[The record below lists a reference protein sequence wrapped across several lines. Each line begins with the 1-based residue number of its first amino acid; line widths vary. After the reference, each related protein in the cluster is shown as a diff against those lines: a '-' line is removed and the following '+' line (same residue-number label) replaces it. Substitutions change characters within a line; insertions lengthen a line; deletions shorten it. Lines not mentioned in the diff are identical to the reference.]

1 MRNVAV
7 AVRRRAAIAGQVGLA
22 RAAVDAAAGAPV
34 SMTRFARLVMVA
46 AALVPAAS
54 VARAQGGLPPVPKN
68 FSSIIGVVD
77 DSIRGGRLI
86 GAVVTVV
93 GTDRKGVSDINGIF
107 QIDSIPPGL
116 HEVSVTHALLDTLGL
131 QIVSASF
138 TLVAGARAQVGA
150 HTPTYE
156 EVRAKACVNGGPVSG
171 GRSILIGRVV
181 KADNDEPAVGASVSL
196 LFKDLTKTPAV
207 EKVRSGRVGPTGAFA
222 ICGLPAT
229 LTGNLQATFAGVTTA
244 DVPVKAT
251 DEAMSTVM
259 LSVGGT
265 GAGTAVLKGIV
276 SARGGGPIAGAQ
288 VTVAGTI
295 DGRAER
301 GGWLVHAE
309 RIAIGNAR
317 GRDPKNRICES
328 VADRAARIRDAERCE
343 SRSSSPRTVLGTI
356 HVVGVME
363 NGLSK
368 IGFLQRKQHGAG
380 IYLTPEQIAEKNPN
394 MTTDLMRSMNG
405 MRVINANNGRY
416 LTSTS
421 TVGSSSE
428 GCINL
433 FIDHARFDQFQPGDV
448 DDAIPT
454 GDLGAIEYYGTPT
467 TVPAEFSIPG
477 KQCATLVVWT
487 KTLLTTL
494 KP

>member
-1 MRNVAV
+1 
-7 AVRRRAAIAGQVGLA
+7 
-22 RAAVDAAAGAPV
+22 
-34 SMTRFARLVMVA
+34 MVA

-54 VARAQGGLPPVPKN
+54 VARAQVALAPVPKN
-68 FSSIIGVVD
+68 YASIIGAVD

-86 GAVVTVV
+86 GAIVTVV
-93 GTDRKGVSDINGIF
+93 GTDRTGVSDVNGIF
-107 QIDSIPPGL
+107 QIDSIQPGV
-116 HEVSVTHALLDTLGL
+116 HQVSVMHPLLDTLGL
-131 QIVSASF
+131 QIVSAPF
-138 TLVAGARAQVGA
+138 TLPAGTRQEVSA

-181 KADNDEPAVGASVSL
+181 KADNNEPAAGASLSL

-222 ICGLPAT
+222 ICGLPASMS
-229 LTGNLQATFAGVTTA
+229 GNLQATLGGVTTA
-244 DVPVKAT
+244 DVPIKST
-251 DEAMSTVM
+251 DESMTTVM
-259 LSVGGT
+259 LSIGGT
-265 GAGTAVLKGIV
+265 GSGTAVLKGVI

-288 VTVAGTI
+288 VTVVGTTGVAMSAE
-295 DGRAER
+295 DGSFTLNGLPTGTHEAVVRK
-301 GGWLVHAE
+301 
-309 RIAIGNAR
+309 IGFAKVSQIV
-317 GRDPKNRICES
+317 DLKTAAP
-328 VADRAARIRDAERCE
+328 ADAKVQLEPA
-343 SRSSSPRTVLGTI
+343 TVLGTI

-363 NGLSK
+363 NGLNK
-368 IGFLQRKQHGAG
+368 VGFLQRKQHGAG

-394 MTTDLMRSMNG
+394 MTTDLMRTMNG

>member
-1 MRNVAV
+1 MHR
-7 AVRRRAAIAGQVGLA
+7 IAKIATSLIGLA
-22 RAAVDAAAGAPV
+22 
-34 SMTRFARLVMVA
+34 L
-46 AALVPAAS
+46 AAS
-54 VARAQGGLPPVPKN
+54 AARAQGEMLPVPKN
-68 FSSIIGVVD
+68 LSSLIGAVE

-116 HEVSVTHALLDTLGL
+116 HQVSVTHPLLDTLGL
-131 QIVSASF
+131 QIISGSF
-138 TLVAGARAQVGA
+138 TLPAGTRQQVSA

-156 EVRAKACVNGGPVSG
+156 EVRAKACTSGGPVSG
-171 GRSILIGRVV
+171 GMSILVGRVM
-181 KADNDEPAVGASVSL
+181 KADNNEPAVGASVSL
-196 LFKDLTKTPAV
+196 LFKDLTKTPSI

-222 ICGLPAT
+222 ICGLPPSLA
-229 LTGNLQATFAGVTTA
+229 GNLQATLGGVTTA
-244 DVPVKAT
+244 DLPIKTT
-251 DEAMSTVM
+251 DESMSTAM
-259 LSVGGT
+259 LSIGGT
-265 GAGTAVLKGIV
+265 GAGNAVLKGVV
-276 SARGGGPIAGAQ
+276 SARGGAPIAGAQ
-288 VTVAGTI
+288 ITVVGTTTDVMSAADGSFTLNGLPSGTHEAVIRKIGFAKVSQIVELASATPKDVKVTLEPA
-295 DGRAER
+295 
-301 GGWLVHAE
+301 
-309 RIAIGNAR
+309 
-317 GRDPKNRICES
+317 
-328 VADRAARIRDAERCE
+328 
-343 SRSSSPRTVLGTI
+343 TVLGTI

-363 NGLSK
+363 NGLNK

-380 IYLTPEQIAEKNPN
+380 IYLTPEQIAAKNPN

-405 MRVINANNGRY
+405 MRVINAGNGRF

-421 TVGSSSE
+421 TIGSSSE

-467 TVPAEFSIPG
+467 LVPAEFSIPG

>member
-1 MRNVAV
+1 
-7 AVRRRAAIAGQVGLA
+7 VRLRADIAGQVGRA
-22 RAAVDAAAGAPV
+22 QAAAVAAAAGANSV
-34 SMTRFARLVMVA
+34 MRFARFVMVA

-54 VARAQGGLPPVPKN
+54 VARAQGDLPPVPKN

-107 QIDSIPPGL
+107 AVDSIPPGL
-116 HEVSVTHALLDTLGL
+116 HQISVTHPLLDTLGL
-131 QIVSASF
+131 QIVSGSF
-138 TLVAGARAQVGA
+138 TLTAGARQQVGA

-156 EVRAKACVNGGPVSG
+156 EVRAKACINGGPVSG
-171 GRSILIGRVV
+171 GRSILVGRVV
-181 KADNDEPAVGASVSL
+181 KADDNEPAVGASVSL
-196 LFKDLTKTPAV
+196 LFKDMTKTPAV
-207 EKVRSGRVGPTGAFA
+207 EKVRSGRVGPAGAFA
-222 ICGLPAT
+222 ICGLPST
-229 LTGNLQATFAGVTTA
+229 LTGNLQATLGGVTTP
-244 DVPVKAT
+244 DVPIKSA
-251 DEAMSTVM
+251 DESMSTVM
-259 LSVGGT
+259 LSIGGT
-265 GAGTAVLKGIV
+265 GSGTSVLKGNV

-288 VTVAGTI
+288 VTVAGTTNVAMSAE
-295 DGRAER
+295 DGSFTISGLPSGTHEAVVRK
-301 GGWLVHAE
+301 
-309 RIAIGNAR
+309 IGFAKVSQIVELK
-317 GRDPKNRICES
+317 PS
-328 VADRAARIRDAERCE
+328 APADAKVLLEPA
-343 SRSSSPRTVLGTI
+343 TVLGTI

-368 IGFLQRKQHGAG
+368 VGFLARKQHGAG
-380 IYLTPEQIAEKNPN
+380 VYLTPEQIAEKNPN
-394 MTTDLMRSMNG
+394 LTTDLMRSMNG

-421 TVGSSSE
+421 TVGSTSE

-467 TVPAEFSIPG
+467 TVPSEFNIPG

>member
-1 MRNVAV
+1 M
-7 AVRRRAAIAGQVGLA
+7 
-22 RAAVDAAAGAPV
+22 AAAGRGNV
-34 SMTRFARLVMVA
+34 KRF
-46 AALVPAAS
+46 AALVLAIALAAS
-54 VARAQGGLPPVPKN
+54 AARAQGDLQPVPKN
-68 FSSIIGVVD
+68 LSSLIGAVE

-93 GTDRKGVSDINGIF
+93 GTDRKGVSDVNGIF
-107 QIDSIPPGL
+107 TIDSITPGL
-116 HEVSVTHALLDTLGL
+116 HQISVTHPLLDTLGL
-131 QIVSASF
+131 QILSGSF
-138 TLVAGARAQVGA
+138 TLPAGSRKEVFA

-156 EVRAKACVNGGPVSG
+156 DVRAKACINGGAVSG
-171 GRSILIGRVV
+171 GTSILIGRVT
-181 KADNDEPAVGASVSL
+181 KADDNEPAAGASVSL
-196 LFKDLTKTPAV
+196 LFKDLTRKDAV

-222 ICGLPAT
+222 ICGLPPSLA
-229 LTGNLQATFAGVTTA
+229 GNLRASLGGVTTA
-244 DVPVKAT
+244 DLPIKTT
-251 DEAMSTVM
+251 DESMATAM
-259 LSVGGT
+259 LSIGGN
-265 GAGTAVLKGIV
+265 GAGSAVLKGVV
-276 SARGGGPIAGAQ
+276 SAKGGAPIAGAQ
-288 VTVAGTI
+288 ITVVGTTTDVMSAADGSFTLNGLPSGTHEAVIRKIGFAKVSQIVELASAVPKDVKVTLEPA
-295 DGRAER
+295 
-301 GGWLVHAE
+301 
-309 RIAIGNAR
+309 
-317 GRDPKNRICES
+317 
-328 VADRAARIRDAERCE
+328 
-343 SRSSSPRTVLGTI
+343 TVLGTI

-363 NGLSK
+363 TGLNK

-405 MRVINANNGRY
+405 MRVINAGNGRY

-421 TVGSSSE
+421 TIGSTSE

-454 GDLGAIEYYGTPT
+454 ADLGAIEYYGTPT
-467 TVPAEFSIPG
+467 LVPAEFSVPN